1 MFGKDKKVTAG
12 KDVGGITLIAQGT
25 EVCGDLRFAGNL
37 EIEGKVSGDI
47 IAVEGGKASVRVL
60 EQGQVTGSLRVP
72 NVIINGQVDG
82 DVYSSEFLEL
92 ASKAKVTGDVH
103 YGLIEMAK
111 GAQVNGSL
119 VYAQASKSTEKKVNL
134 KEVKPVVAQGGE

>member
-1 MFGKDKKVTAG
+1 MFGKDKSTVVG
-12 KDVGGITLIAQGT
+12 PEVGGTTLIAKGT

-47 IAVEGGKASVRVL
+47 IAAEGSKASVRVL
-60 EQGQVTGSLRVP
+60 EQGQVTGSLHVP
-72 NVIINGQVDG
+72 NVTINGQVDG
-82 DVYSSEFLEL
+82 DVHSNEFVEL

-119 VYAQASKSTEKKVNL
+119 VYAQKAEKTTVNL
-134 KEVKPVVAQGGE
+134 KEVKPAVAQGGE